1 MAAPKLYRR
10 LMSTALVGSP
20 LLISGVVWANP
31 AQADEAS
38 FLDDMHN
45 AGIHAVNGGDAALLQ
60 TGWKICQ
67 QIGYGAPLTELR
79 NLALQRSDGSPG
91 SNGLT
96 VPQANDLVDFALF
109 DLCPRA

>member
-1 MAAPKLYRR
+1 MAAQKLHRR
-10 LMSTALVGSP
+10 FMSTALIGGP
-20 LLISGVVWANP
+20 LLAGGIAWATP

-38 FLDDMHN
+38 YLNDLHN
-45 AGIHAVNGGDAALLQ
+45 AGIHAESGGDAALLQ

-67 QIGYGAPLTELR
+67 QIGYGTPLTELR
-79 NLALQRSDGSPG
+79 NLALQRSDGTEG